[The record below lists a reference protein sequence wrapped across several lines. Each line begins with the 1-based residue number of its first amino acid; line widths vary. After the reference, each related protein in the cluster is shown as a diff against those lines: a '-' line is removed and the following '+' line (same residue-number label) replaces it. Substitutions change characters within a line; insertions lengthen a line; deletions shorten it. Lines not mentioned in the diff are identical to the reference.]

1 MTTYLPRSLL
11 SVRTITLPPGF
22 DWQWLCEQPAIPL
35 MPVAQIAEANEPPAR
50 SREGSRYIRRY
61 QVFDLYDAICFAN
74 YKGAILNIEL
84 TISWKLAGIS
94 SPTDV
99 NRAYNVLMDRFR
111 KFMVQRRYP
120 AYYYAVFENDRK
132 IGYHN
137 HIGLHVPNSLQAAF
151 RRWIKN
157 IELEIVQGTTTGRL
171 FHIRLHKQSSVKSQ
185 WQWFKYCVKG
195 LDPSLTKRDKQLGKP
210 DANSLAGVWRRETG
224 YVELQRVRIARSLG
238 HKARRDASY
247 TPKHCITN
255 ISEPNRYSD
264 WEFERG
270 RVDRGEVIVQLSDD

>member
-35 MPVAQIAEANEPPAR
+35 MPVAQFAEANEPPAR
-50 SREGSRYIRRY
+50 SREGSRYIRRH

-111 KFMVQRRYP
+111 KFMVQRRHP
-120 AYYYAVFENDRK
+120 AYYYAVLRTTVRLAITIISGFM
-132 IGYHN
+132 
-137 HIGLHVPNSLQAAF
+137 F
-151 RRWIKN
+151 RTASKLPSGWIKN

-171 FHIRLHKQSSVKSQ
+171 FHIRLHKQSSAKSQ